1 MLEQPN
7 LSTLPAT
14 GKTEREIQEWLIAY
28 LIDFLE
34 VEEEDID
41 PDASFDSY
49 ALDSTAAVSMTADLA
64 DWLGYELE
72 PSLSWEYPSVRAMAG
87 YLASV

>member
-34 VEEEDID
+34 VAEDDID
-41 PDASFDSY
+41 LEASFDSY
-49 ALDSTAAVSMTADLA
+49 ATEKSF
-64 DWLGYELE
+64 
-72 PSLSWEYPSVRAMAG
+72 
-87 YLASV
+87 